1 METRNM
7 AKGLHQV
14 FVSKLMTLIGTIL
27 LTFSSAFVLVIAAA
41 SISPEADISGA
52 MSGFA
57 GATMAGVVLLF
68 ISLAL
73 LLLGLIFMMV
83 GLGNASKDDSRFKT
97 VLVFALI
104 SLGCTIFSS
113 FIPYIPAIYLNVP
126 VLPQILNLV
135 STDLLVVIMT
145 ITYTCDALAAK
156 GRNDLAEK
164 GANILKLIL
173 VIIII
178 LLIVR
183 VVVIFPVPIAAILT
197 IVALVLQIVYWFSFM
212 IFLSKASKALA

>member
-1 METRNM
+1 M

-27 LTFSSAFVLVIAAA
+27 LTISSVVVLVIAAA
-41 SISPEADISGA
+41 SISPEADLSGA

-57 GATMAGVVLLF
+57 GATLAGLVLF
-68 ISLAL
+68 FVSLAL

-83 GLGNASKDDSRFKT
+83 GLGNASKDDDRFKT

-104 SLGCTIFSS
+104 SLGCTIFSA

-126 VLPQILNLV
+126 VLSQILNLV
-135 STDLLVVIMT
+135 STVLDLLVVIMT

-183 VVVIFPVPIAAILT
+183 IVVIFPVPIAAILS